1 MIYHFRG
8 AIIDYYWVCL
18 KAHPPLLNYIKMRTQ
33 AKQIIKIINETS
45 NDYDAVDEVVEF
57 LNKEKTK
64 KRSEIKSI
72 KQVILML
79 NQEIKT
85 LRFLCYLTLLLTII
99 TILVLTYN
107 V

>member
-1 MIYHFRG
+1 
-8 AIIDYYWVCL
+8 VCV

-57 LNKEKTK
+57 LNKEKTE
-64 KRSEIKSI
+64 KRSEIESI

-85 LRFLCYLTLLLTII
+85 LRFLCYLACSIVALII
-99 TILVLTYN
+99 VYKIY
-107 V
+107 

>member
-1 MIYHFRG
+1 
-8 AIIDYYWVCL
+8 
-18 KAHPPLLNYIKMRTQ
+18 MRTQ

-57 LNKEKTK
+57 LNKEKTE
-64 KRSEIKSI
+64 KRSEIESI

-85 LRFLCYLTLLLTII
+85 LRFLCYLTLACSIVALII
-99 TILVLTYN
+99 VYKIY
-107 V
+107 